1 MTTSAAPT
9 VVRPLQL
16 AQGEVKFY
24 KEMGYLFISG
34 LVSGEDASAMRQ
46 EVLDVLEQQ
55 GIPLSRLRQG
65 LSAGDK
71 LRQTGEYLE
80 GSTLDGLVNSPNLRR
95 IAEQLMAGPSTLYL
109 PFTGVKNGGGGG
121 RFHFHQDN
129 QYTRF
134 DGPGINLWI
143 ALQNMSP
150 ENGCLEI
157 VPRSHIR
164 GTLESDDAGDGTA
177 HRRVKTDPEDF
188 LPIRMN
194 AGDCVAFSRL
204 TVHGSGPNNNSEPRI
219 AYAVQFHRDDV
230 RAVWDN
236 QEPRLLKSSNRW
248 STAPVKQISK
258 PKEETRDGH

>member
-1 MTTSAAPT
+1 MLATSVQET
-9 VVRPLQL
+9 VKPVQL
-16 AQGEVKFY
+16 TEGEIKFY
-24 KEMGYLFISG
+24 KDMGYLFIPG
-34 LVSGEDASAMRQ
+34 LVSLEDAAAMRQ
-46 EVLDVLEQQ
+46 EVLDILEQQ
-55 GIPLSRLRQG
+55 GTPLSRLRQALG
-65 LSAGDK
+65 AGDK
-71 LRQTGEYLE
+71 LRQSGQYLE
-80 GSTLDGLVNSPNLRR
+80 GSAIDGLVNGRGLLG
-95 IAEQLMAGPSTLYL
+95 IAEQLMGGPSTLYL

-134 DGPGINLWI
+134 DGPGINLWT
-143 ALQNMSP
+143 ALERMSP

-177 HRRVKTDPEDF
+177 HRRVQTEPEDF

-204 TVHGSGPNNNSEPRI
+204 TVHGSGPNTTSEPRI

-230 RAVWDN
+230 KAVWDN
-236 QEPRLLKSSNRW
+236 QEPRLLKNSNRW
-248 STAPVKQISK
+248 STRPVKQITP
-258 PKEETRDGH
+258 PKEASRDGH